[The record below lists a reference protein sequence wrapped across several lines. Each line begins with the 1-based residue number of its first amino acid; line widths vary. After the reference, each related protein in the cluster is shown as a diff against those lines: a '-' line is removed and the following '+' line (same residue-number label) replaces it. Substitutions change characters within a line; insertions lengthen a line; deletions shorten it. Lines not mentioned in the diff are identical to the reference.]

1 MIVLAVVL
9 SAFSTQAQSKV
20 GTIDA
25 DYILSKMPE
34 INTVND
40 SLKAYNTKLQQEL
53 QGSIKNYQDM
63 VNEYQT
69 NNATYTDSIKKG
81 KEDKIIGLENE
92 IKNFR
97 QKASVLLQMKR
108 TELTNPL
115 YKKIDDAMK
124 QIVEKDGY
132 TQILNASANG
142 LAFSDPKYDITD
154 EVLKKLGLP
163 TE

>member
-1 MIVLAVVL
+1 LV
-9 SAFSTQAQSKV
+9 SDYQA
-20 GTIDA
+20 
-25 DYILSKMPE
+25 
-34 INTVND
+34 
-40 SLKAYNTKLQQEL
+40 
-53 QGSIKNYQDM
+53 
-63 VNEYQT
+63 

-81 KEDKIIGLENE
+81 KEGQIVGLENE

-124 QIVEKDGY
+124 QIVEKEGY

-142 LAFSDPKYDITD
+142 LAFADPKFDITD
-154 EVLKKLGLP
+154 EVMKKLGLAV
-163 TE
+163 E